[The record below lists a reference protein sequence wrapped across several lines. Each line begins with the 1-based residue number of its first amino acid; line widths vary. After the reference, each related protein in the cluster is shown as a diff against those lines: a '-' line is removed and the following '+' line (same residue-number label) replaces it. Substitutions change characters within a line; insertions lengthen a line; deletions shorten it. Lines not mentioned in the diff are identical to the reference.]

1 MHSVI
6 KFSRSALFK
15 ALRVQKT
22 RKIEFSPASHFYERE
37 PNMRRYFSIVDQSV
51 LKYLHKS
58 SKEVSLRSQRYR
70 ISSINPILG
79 QIWTNSNIGL
89 KM

>member
-15 ALRVQKT
+15 ALRDQKT

-37 PNMRRYFSIVDQSV
+37 PNMCRYFSIVEFASF
-51 LKYLHKS
+51 L
-58 SKEVSLRSQRYR
+58 
-70 ISSINPILG
+70 
-79 QIWTNSNIGL
+79 
-89 KM
+89 